1 MKALITGFDP
11 FCGADVNPALEVV
24 KRLEG
29 VRVGDVEIV
38 TREIPTVRGKAI
50 EALVKA
56 IQEEQPSLVI
66 AVGQAGGRMEMT
78 PERVAIN
85 VDDFRI
91 ADNEGNQVVDEAIVA
106 GGPAAYWSTLPIKKI
121 VAALREE
128 GIPSSVSNTAG
139 TFVCN
144 HLFYGLMHY
153 LQQEGAGR
161 RGGFIHIPYLP
172 KQAAQL
178 PGQPSMALS
187 LLEKGL
193 LVAIKV
199 ALENH
204 EDERLGGG
212 SIC

>member
-11 FCGADVNPALEVV
+11 FGGADVNPALEVV

-144 HLFYGLMHY
+144 H
-153 LQQEGAGR
+153 
-161 RGGFIHIPYLP
+161 
-172 KQAAQL
+172 
-178 PGQPSMALS
+178 
-187 LLEKGL
+187 
-193 LVAIKV
+193 
-199 ALENH
+199 
-204 EDERLGGG
+204 
-212 SIC
+212 

>member
-11 FCGADVNPALEVV
+11 FGGADVNPALEVV

-106 GGPAAYWSTLPIKKI
+106 GGPAAY
-121 VAALREE
+121 
-128 GIPSSVSNTAG
+128 
-139 TFVCN
+139 
-144 HLFYGLMHY
+144 
-153 LQQEGAGR
+153 
-161 RGGFIHIPYLP
+161 
-172 KQAAQL
+172 
-178 PGQPSMALS
+178 
-187 LLEKGL
+187 
-193 LVAIKV
+193 
-199 ALENH
+199 
-204 EDERLGGG
+204 
-212 SIC
+212 